1 MADRGDV
8 VQLKHRLGFESGS
21 DGERFVVVQA
31 SSLAGVLPTVI
42 AVPLDPQVATF
53 GKSPLVVRVTARE
66 AGARSDH
73 VAVACWVQVIATDR
87 LAPGRVGAVNDSTML
102 ALDDVLRRV
111 LDL

>member
-8 VQLKHRLGFESGS
+8 VQLKRRLGFESGG
-21 DGERFVVVQA
+21 DEERFVVIQA
-31 SSLAGVLPTVI
+31 TSLSSVLPTVI

-53 GKSPLVVRVTARE
+53 GKSPLVVRVSARE
-66 AGARSDH
+66 AGTRADH
-73 VAVACWVQVIATDR
+73 VAIAFGVQVIATDR
-87 LAPGRVGAVNDSTML
+87 LAPGRVGALSTTTMF